1 MNLDKRIIYLLFMF
15 SLATFSQ
22 KREQEKDSIKSE
34 TLQEIVI
41 TATRTLRQLSS
52 VPLAVTLISK
62 KQLSNV
68 GSTRLKNILEE
79 QTGIIFVTDASGFT
93 GVQLQG
99 IDADYTLILVDGV
112 PLIGRSSGALNLERL
127 TVNNIQ
133 QIEIVKG
140 ASSSLYGSEA
150 IGGVINIITERLKS
164 NVNKGNVS
172 YFVRGGKRD
181 ELDLNTNY
189 LFKKNKLGMI
199 TSLNLNSSGTYDVS
213 PNTAGETS
221 KAQQNFTGN
230 LNVTYDFNKKLD
242 LLVNNRFYQQNQDSD
257 SETNTLKEFNFNTK
271 LSHTISDKLH
281 VDYTFYATKYKTESI
296 FNEENSIYN
305 QTLFKPEIR
314 GDYQL
319 KNGEIIAGVGMN
331 FDALDRTFFEKEE
344 TFKTQYAF
352 AQYDFHP
359 TEKLNVIVGARF
371 DHHNKY
377 KSAFSPKVSA
387 RYKINNWLA
396 LKSSVGVGFKAPD
409 FRQLFFNFNNSAAG
423 YVVYGVRTMY
433 DLFGDNAQVQQQVA
447 RDLNPESSIGYNVG
461 FQLQPNSDL
470 KININLFRN
479 DIKDLINTAVFN
491 GDLPGIN
498 SNTSVFY
505 YENRNKV
512 YTQGIEVNT
521 NYRFS
526 DNFRIIGG
534 YQYLEAK
541 DKEQENLIKSGGVY
555 FRKTTT
561 SPSEQLQISD
571 YFGLANRSKHTANL
585 KLFYQNIKH
594 NLNANIRAVYRSKY
608 ALYDTNNS
616 QEIIDNYD
624 AFVKGNIVVNTA
636 ISKNLFNFM
645 DFQFGVDNLF
655 NSDGLENQNLFPNND
670 AVLRVGRTFYGRIQ
684 VNF

>member
-221 KAQQNFTGN
+221 EAQKNFTGN
-230 LNVTYDFNKKLD
+230 LKITYDLNEKLD

-281 VDYTFYATKYKTESI
+281 VDYTFYTTKYKTESI

-461 FQLQPNSDL
+461 FQLKPSSDL

-541 DKEQENLIKSGGVY
+541 DKEQENLLKSGGVY

-585 KLFYQNIKH
+585 KLLYQNIKH

-616 QEIIDNYD
+616 QEIIDTYD
-624 AFVKGNIVVNTA
+624 AFVKGNIVVNAA
-636 ISKNLFNFM
+636 ISKKLFHFM

-670 AVLRVGRTFYGRIQ
+670 AVLRVGRTYYGRIQ